1 MVLSKPDA
9 VMGWRAVMGP
19 TDPDQAK
26 ESDPNS
32 LRALF
37 GSSVLEN
44 ALHGS
49 SNNDHVLQQIEQVFG
64 PVSVLSDGTIQHAT
78 PPGT

>member
-19 TDPDQAK
+19 TDPEQAK
-26 ESDPNS
+26 DSNPNT

-37 GSSVLEN
+37 GSSMLEN

-49 SNNDHVLQQIEQVFG
+49 SNSEHASHEIEQVFG
-64 PVSVLSDGTIQHAT
+64 PVSVLPDGTIQHAT
-78 PPGT
+78 PPGM